1 MNYKLFHKAYPLAAA
16 IVLGLSVSAVNAMPQ
31 DAGAPMQ
38 NAAAAP
44 SPQAVAAPPEPAMAP
59 QAPVVEPGSF
69 ESLDANADGGLTK
82 EEIPADHA
90 LAKKFKKADADKNG
104 NLNKDEF
111 ETHRATA
118 EAKK

>member
-1 MNYKLFHKAYPLAAA
+1 MNSKFLHKAYPLAAA

-31 DAGAPMQ
+31 DAGAPVQ
-38 NAAAAP
+38 TAEAAP
-44 SPQAVAAPPEPAMAP
+44 APQAAPAPEMAP
-59 QAPVVEPGSF
+59 QAPVAEPGSF

-90 LAKKFKKADADKNG
+90 LAKKFKKADADKSG

-111 ETHRATA
+111 EAHRATA